1 MSPRERAVDERMI
14 RRALA
19 LAALGTGTAA
29 PNPRV
34 GAVVARAARVIGQGY
49 HRRPGEPH
57 AEAVALNHV
66 ETSGGSA
73 SGATLYTTLEPCCHT
88 GRTPPCVDRIVR
100 AGIGRVVASMKDPNP
115 KVNGGGFRALRRMG
129 VAVEVGLLRA
139 EAYRLNEAF
148 VKHARTGLPLVTL
161 KGATSL
167 DGRIATRT
175 LDSKWITSG
184 LARRH
189 ARLLR
194 AEHEAILIGT
204 GTALA
209 DDPRLDRRP
218 RSPLSRPL
226 LRVIL
231 DRNLRLSPRSRLV
244 RSLSRGPVLV
254 FCGSGGSP
262 RRRRALEAL
271 GVEVEEARERGK
283 KLPRLDLEEVLRK
296 LGGRG
301 ITSLLVEGG
310 GELEGSFL
318 DLRLGDRLV
327 LYVAPRILGGR
338 EARPWIGGEG
348 VAPAAGAVRL
358 RRARSTRVGDGW
370 LVEGTLEYDRADR

>member
-1 MSPRERAVDERMI
+1 MSPRQRVVDSRMI

-19 LAALGTGTAA
+19 LATLGTGTAA

-34 GAVVARAARVIGQGY
+34 GAVVARGARVIGQGY

-57 AEAVALNHV
+57 AEAVALSQV
-66 ETSGGSA
+66 EMSGESA
-73 SGATLYTTLEPCCHT
+73 RGATLYTTLEPCCHT
-88 GRTPPCVDRIVR
+88 GRTPPCVDRIVL
-100 AGIGRVVASMKDPNP
+100 AGIERVIASMRDPNP
-115 KVNGGGFRALRRMG
+115 KVDGGGFRALKRKG
-129 VAVEVGLLRA
+129 VAVEVGVLRE
-139 EAYRLNEAF
+139 EASRLNEAF
-148 VKHARTGLPLVTL
+148 AKHVETGLPLVTL
-161 KGATSL
+161 KGAASL
-167 DGRIATRT
+167 DGRIATRS

-194 AEHEAILIGT
+194 AEHEAILVGT

-209 DDPRLDRRP
+209 DDPRLDRRS
-218 RSPLSRPL
+218 RSPWSSPF
-226 LRVIL
+226 LRVVL
-231 DRNLRLSPRSRLV
+231 DRTLRLSPRSRLV

-254 FCGSGGSP
+254 LCGSGASP
-262 RRRRALEAL
+262 SRRRALKAL
-271 GVEVEEARERGK
+271 GVEVQEVRERRVT
-283 KLPRLDLEEVLRK
+283 PRRLDLEDVLRK

-348 VAPAAGAVRL
+348 VATAASAVRL
-358 RRARSTRVGDGW
+358 RRVRSTRVGDGW
-370 LVEGTLEYDRADR
+370 LVEGSLEYK

>member
-1 MSPRERAVDERMI
+1 MSPRERAVADRMI

-34 GAVVARAARVIGQGY
+34 GAVVARGARVIGQGY
-49 HRRPGEPH
+49 HRRPGEAH
-57 AEAVALNHV
+57 AETVALDDV
-66 ETSGGSA
+66 EASGESA

-100 AGIGRVVASMKDPNP
+100 AGIGRVVASMTDPNP
-115 KVNGGGFRALRRMG
+115 KVNGGGFRALRRSG
-129 VAVEVGLLRA
+129 VAVEVGILRE
-139 EAYRLNEAF
+139 EACRLNEAF

-167 DGRIATRT
+167 DGRIATRL
-175 LDSKWITSG
+175 LDSKWITSS
-184 LARRH
+184 LARSH

-194 AEHEAILIGT
+194 AEHEAILAGT
-204 GTALA
+204 GTVLA

-218 RSPLSRPL
+218 RSPGSRPL

-231 DRNLRLSPRSRLV
+231 DRSLRLPLRSRLV
-244 RSLSRGPVLV
+244 RSIDRGPLLV
-254 FCGSGGSP
+254 VCGVGAP
-262 RRRRALEAL
+262 PKRRRALEAL
-271 GVEVEEARERGK
+271 GVEVETVRERGK

-327 LYVAPRILGGR
+327 LYIAPRILGGR

-348 VAPAAGAVRL
+348 VRTAAGAVRL

-370 LVEGTLEYDRADR
+370 LVEGSLEYAGADR

>member
-1 MSPRERAVDERMI
+1 MSERQYALDSRMI

-19 LAALGTGTAA
+19 LAVLGTGTAA

-34 GAVVARAARVIGQGY
+34 GAVVARGSRILGQGY

-57 AEAVALNHV
+57 AEAVALGRV
-66 ETSGGSA
+66 AATGKSA
-73 SGATLYTTLEPCCHT
+73 RGATLYTTLEPCCHT
-88 GRTPPCVDRIVR
+88 GRTPPCVDGIVR
-100 AGIGRVVASMKDPNP
+100 AGIGRVVASMRDPNP
-115 KVNGGGFRALRRMG
+115 KVDGGGFRALRREG
-129 VAVEVGLLRA
+129 VTVEVGLMRR

-161 KGATSL
+161 KGATTI
-167 DGRIATRT
+167 DGRIATRF
-175 LDSKWITSG
+175 LDSKWITSA

-189 ARLLR
+189 ARLVR

-209 DDPRLDRRP
+209 DDPRLYRRP
-218 RSPLSRPL
+218 RSTSASPF
-226 LRVIL
+226 LRVVL
-231 DRNLRLSPRSRLV
+231 DRTLRLSPRSRLA

-254 FCGSGGSP
+254 FCGSGVSP
-262 RRRRALEAL
+262 SRRRKLEAL
-271 GVEVEEARERGK
+271 GVEIEEVSERGTA
-283 KLPRLDLEEVLRK
+283 LPRLDLGEVLRK

-310 GELEGSFL
+310 GELSGSFL
-318 DLRLGDRLV
+318 DLRLGDRAV

-348 VAPAAGAVRL
+348 VATAASAVRL
-358 RRARSTRVGDGW
+358 RRTRATRVGDGW
-370 LVEGTLEYDRADR
+370 LVEGSLDYR